1 MTTFTFTS
9 NTSISELPAH
19 LHSAPHSQNVKLQVW
34 NNQTFTTTQSHSTI
48 NYHRSH
54 SGLAGLLWNN
64 IDSNGYLWFL
74 GSTLPFAV
82 TMVEDRKIGY
92 GRIVAEGQ
100 QAVDL
105 AAFQRLE
112 APVHSVRSDRPSDQ
126 TNEPTRWTDSQ
137 TTACCKREGWVG
149 FQTSQISV
157 APRRALHSWHEP
169 VNWFT
174 KEQEI
179 WTVTTFTFASL
190 GHECRAASSS
200 PLDAKM

>member
-1 MTTFTFTS
+1 M
-9 NTSISELPAH
+9 E
-19 LHSAPHSQNVKLQVW
+19 
-34 NNQTFTTTQSHSTI
+34 
-48 NYHRSH
+48 
-54 SGLAGLLWNN
+54 
-64 IDSNGYLWFL
+64 
-74 GSTLPFAV
+74 
-82 TMVEDRKIGY
+82 EDRKIGY

-157 APRRALHSWHEP
+157 APSRAQHSWYEP

-179 WTVTTFTFASL
+179 WTVTTFTFAFTPPRMQSCQL
-190 GHECRAASSS
+190 ISTWRQNVKLQVWNQPNFYHHSIALHNYYHWSHIG
-200 PLDAKM
+200 PYGPIMK